1 MRQGPCAKDHRQHLR
16 ATEGKET
23 DSPLRAS
30 KRRQNCRHVDFSLG
44 KPTLD
49 S

>member
-1 MRQGPCAKDHRQHLR
+1 MRQGPHAKDHRQHLR
-16 ATEGKET
+16 ATEGKEI

-30 KRRQNCRHVDFSLG
+30 RRSQHCWHIYFSLV
-44 KPTLD
+44 KLTLD

>member
-1 MRQGPCAKDHRQHLR
+1 MRQGPCAKDHRQRLR

-23 DSPLRAS
+23 DSPLKAS
-30 KRRQNCRHVDFSLG
+30 RRSQHCWHIDFSLG
-44 KPTLD
+44 KPALD